1 MTIRNHYYKYHPQMA
16 LYDTLGSKTIF
27 SPYLMFRSPKNFKS
41 DVVNT
46 DLNSFRLS
54 GSDGKLRLDSLDSSN
69 IVNVLTGASTA
80 FGVGATSDKST
91 ISAYLSNLTRDDWVN
106 FAGRAYSSSQE
117 FISFAYHRDFV
128 KSIDNIVIFS
138 GINDLYLYFATKYFN
153 QQFGSLFMASNF
165 MNNMNRDLRP
175 RTLVTRPIINKLLK
189 LMYGEND
196 FNLVSNKDAINLLFR
211 RTPINKVLQHLSQYD
226 TINTHNQ
233 NPSEIIDVFKRNIS
247 NWKIMADYYNAKITF
262 ILQPFANWLDDQT
275 LTSNEKEVFELLDRL
290 GGENGKI
297 IFDKMNGLHNWYS
310 KELNKACNEKK
321 INYFDSNLIF
331 NGNHGKDI
339 FVDRVHL
346 TDYGNKILSN
356 FILEKI

>member
-1 MTIRNHYYKYHPQMA
+1 
-16 LYDTLGSKTIF
+16 
-27 SPYLMFRSPKNFKS
+27 
-41 DVVNT
+41 
-46 DLNSFRLS
+46 
-54 GSDGKLRLDSLDSSN
+54 
-69 IVNVLTGASTA
+69 
-80 FGVGATSDKST
+80 
-91 ISAYLSNLTRDDWVN
+91 
-106 FAGRAYSSSQE
+106 
-117 FISFAYHRDFV
+117 
-128 KSIDNIVIFS
+128 
-138 GINDLYLYFATKYFN
+138 
-153 QQFGSLFMASNF
+153 

-211 RTPINKVLQHLSQYD
+211 RTPINKILQHLSQYD

-247 NWKIMADYYNAKITF
+247 NWKIMADHYNAKITF